1 MEKYESKHVRILRPA
16 ETVYGVLSRFDNL
29 TPVLAD
35 KVEGW
40 TADENTCS
48 FKAKGF
54 PVRLRMVEKEPF
66 KLVKVTGEDGS
77 PMDFTFW
84 LQLVSA
90 DVSDTRMRLVLHVKL
105 NMMMKM
111 MIGGKLQQA
120 LDQIADQIAVI
131 AGGALK
137 RVGAVSEVMPELM
150 ADAGNPSCCGRR
162 EAFAG

>member
-1 MEKYESKHVRILRPA
+1 MAARPCELEKIGTVIAMEKYESKHVRILRPA

-120 LDQIADQIAVI
+120 LDQTADQIA
-131 AGGALK
+131 
-137 RVGAVSEVMPELM
+137 
-150 ADAGNPSCCGRR
+150 
-162 EAFAG
+162 EAFNNAPV

>member
-1 MEKYESKHVRILRPA
+1 MQEYISQQHRVLLPA
-16 ETVYGVLSRFDNL
+16 EQIYAVISRFDNL
-29 TPVLAD
+29 TPALAD
-35 KVEGW
+35 RVEEW
-40 TADENTCS
+40 QADEERCS

-120 LDQIADQIAVI
+120 LDQIADQIA
-131 AGGALK
+131 
-137 RVGAVSEVMPELM
+137 
-150 ADAGNPSCCGRR
+150 
-162 EAFAG
+162 EAFNNAPV

>member
-1 MEKYESKHVRILRPA
+1 MSILESVPGEQAVTCCGLA
-16 ETVYGVLSRFDNL
+16 TS
-29 TPVLAD
+29 PVTEADAARLAP
-35 KVEGW
+35 V
-40 TADENTCS
+40 
-48 FKAKGF
+48 FKALGD

-120 LDQIADQIAVI
+120 LDQIADQIA
-131 AGGALK
+131 
-137 RVGAVSEVMPELM
+137 
-150 ADAGNPSCCGRR
+150 
-162 EAFAG
+162 EAFNNAPV

>member
-1 MEKYESKHVRILRPA
+1 MLFRS
-16 ETVYGVLSRFDNL
+16 
-29 TPVLAD
+29 
-35 KVEGW
+35 
-40 TADENTCS
+40 S

-120 LDQIADQIAVI
+120 LDQIADQIA
-131 AGGALK
+131 
-137 RVGAVSEVMPELM
+137 
-150 ADAGNPSCCGRR
+150 
-162 EAFAG
+162 EAFNNAPV

>member
-120 LDQIADQIAVI
+120 LDQIADQIAEEFNNAPV
-131 AGGALK
+131 
-137 RVGAVSEVMPELM
+137 
-150 ADAGNPSCCGRR
+150 
-162 EAFAG
+162 

>member
-111 MIGGKLQQA
+111 MIGGKLQ
-120 LDQIADQIAVI
+120 
-131 AGGALK
+131 
-137 RVGAVSEVMPELM
+137 
-150 ADAGNPSCCGRR
+150 
-162 EAFAG
+162 

>member
-1 MEKYESKHVRILRPA
+1 MEKYESKHVRIRRPA
-16 ETVYGVLSRFDNL
+16 SMIYSVLSRFDNL

-40 TADENTCS
+40 TAEENTCS

-54 PVRLRMVEKEPF
+54 PVSLRIVEKEPH

-84 LQLVSA
+84 VQLVSV
-90 DVSDTRMRLVLHVKL
+90 DEQDTRMRIVLHVQL

-111 MIGGKLQQA
+111 MIGGKLAQA
-120 LDQIADQIAVI
+120 VDQIADQIAE
-131 AGGALK
+131 
-137 RVGAVSEVMPELM
+137 AVNNAP
-150 ADAGNPSCCGRR
+150 G
-162 EAFAG
+162 